1 MPNNKKGKS
10 KLHEDEEVS
19 VGTAQMRKKTGN
31 KFSQMMTRS
40 KKSNE
45 EQEQAGSRRNSR
57 EQTPVVEKDQ
67 ETLPT
72 NLSQSSVDMVRRKS
86 NESLTSDV
94 TMVRRKSNESLMS
107 DVTMGQRKSN
117 KSLSSDI
124 NVAQRKSKELTYMEL
139 DNDYFDNNLSG
150 PTKTTPRGPASATNL
165 TKEEFDY
172 TMGLF
177 DAKITSLYKLCKFI
191 GNKQQENSKALRRL
205 VALDELS
212 DDFWN
217 VSNLIHLA
225 VLF

>member
-10 KLHEDEEVS
+10 KSHEDEDVS
-19 VGTAQMRKKTGN
+19 VGTAQMRKKTVN

-40 KKSNE
+40 SKKSE
-45 EQEQAGSRRNSR
+45 EQAGSRRNSR

-67 ETLPT
+67 ETLPI
-72 NLSQSSVDMVRRKS
+72 NLSQTSVDMVRRKS
-86 NESLTSDV
+86 NESLSSDV
-94 TMVRRKSNESLMS
+94 NMAQRKSNESLSS
-107 DVTMGQRKSN
+107 DVNM
-117 KSLSSDI
+117 
-124 NVAQRKSKELTYMEL
+124 AQRKSTEKEPMYMEL
-139 DNDYFDNNLSG
+139 DNDYFDNNLPGG
-150 PTKTTPRGPASATNL
+150 PTKDRVSTTPQGPAFATNL